1 LRRHWRAFWEFFCHA
16 GSLDDKQFQAIV
28 QMRAMLRYYRFGCVR
43 SHRGRST
50 QPAQKESGRN

>member
-1 LRRHWRAFWEFFCHA
+1 
-16 GSLDDKQFQAIV
+16 LDDKQFQAIV

-43 SHRGRST
+43 SHCGRST